1 MLKKI
6 MVAYDEHLAA
16 VKALD
21 MAIEIAK
28 STGAEIYIV
37 SAYMSVDNISRR
49 AFLET
54 LLEEATEKVMR
65 EGITVYTKLQAGG
78 KVLGETLVRNAEDL
92 LVDLVIIGSHNRGAL
107 GKIMFGSVSDYV
119 VRNLKCPVL
128 IVK

>member
-28 STGAEIYIV
+28 ATGAEIYIV

>member
-16 VKALD
+16 EKALD

-28 STGAEIYIV
+28 ATGGEIYIV
-37 SAYMSVDNISRR
+37 SAYMSVDNPSRR

-54 LLEEATEKVMR
+54 LLEEAAEKVMR
-65 EGITVYTKLQAGG
+65 EGVTAYTKLQAGS
-78 KVLGETLVRNAEDL
+78 KLLGETLVRNAEDL
-92 LVDLVIIGSHNRGAL
+92 LVDLVIIGSHNRGTL

>member
-28 STGAEIYIV
+28 ATGGEIYIV
-37 SAYMSVDNISRR
+37 SAYMSVDNPSRH

-54 LLEEATEKVMR
+54 LLEEAAERVMR

-78 KVLGETLVRNAEDL
+78 KSLGETLVRNAEDL
-92 LVDLVIIGSHNRGAL
+92 LVDLVIIGSHNRGTL

>member
-6 MVAYDEHLAA
+6 MVAYDEHLGA

-21 MAIEIAK
+21 LAIEIAK
-28 STGAEIYIV
+28 SVGGEIYIV
-37 SAYMSVDNISRR
+37 SAYMTIDNPSRR

-54 LLEEATEKVMR
+54 LQAEAAERVLR

-92 LVDLVIIGSHNRGAL
+92 LVDLVVIGTHNRGAL
-107 GKIMFGSVSDYV
+107 AKIMFGSVSDYV
-119 VRNLKCPVL
+119 VRNVKCPVL